1 MLSVFHDCTVKFS
14 FSGAGIPPPA
24 STCKIGRL
32 IPVVQYTKG
41 LVPFF
46 LLKPTVQYATS
57 LSFTHSVEIPPCFYY
72 NHMIFFFFFLMT
84 TWSTFQDQLKW
95 NTGAFP
101 EASWSIGT
109 SKTVFLLIVRT
120 YLTYYRKAKHKFS
133 YPVLTSFCRIP
144 GR

>member
-41 LVPFF
+41 LFPFF

-72 NHMIFFFFFLMT
+72 NHMIFFFFFFNDHMIYLSG
-84 TWSTFQDQLKW
+84 STKMEYRS
-95 NTGAFP
+95 FP
-101 EASWSIGT
+101 RSLLVNWHIQNCISPHSKDLLNLLQK
-109 SKTVFLLIVRT
+109 SKT
-120 YLTYYRKAKHKFS
+120 
-133 YPVLTSFCRIP
+133 
-144 GR
+144 